1 MIAASF
7 AVVIGLGA
15 LLLALPIAS
24 ESRSWTSGWDSLFT
38 SVSAVS
44 VTGLVRFDT
53 ASHWSGFGE
62 VVILGLIQ
70 VGGLGVTMYA
80 GLLLLVVGSQF
91 GLRGRA
97 FFGMELMDVTESDV
111 RRLLRRMVIFVVV
124 IETVSFLLLL
134 PWFLDATGGGRG
146 LWQAFF
152 HAISASNNAGFD
164 LMGGGTG
171 FQGQISSPYPIVV
184 MGIAALLGSFSF
196 ITVFQMRRR
205 PRFWSL
211 DTRFVVIGMVG
222 LLLLGMLILLTSES
236 QSGRALDG
244 LGVGDAL
251 TNSFFLSLNRTTGMA
266 TIDMSAL
273 REATTVALM
282 VLMFIGGASTSTAG
296 GIKLGA
302 FMVIIAVVAAA
313 LRGRRRTEA
322 FGREL
327 PPVIVLRAVTIT
339 ILGLLA
345 FVVGVWLLALT
356 DSAPFLP
363 LAFEV
368 MSALANVGWSQGLT
382 GGLTTAG
389 AMILVA
395 LMFIGRLGALMVV
408 LAIPDRPTERYR
420 YPTGAVR
427 IG

>member
-1 MIAASF
+1 M
-7 AVVIGLGA
+7 
-15 LLLALPIAS
+15 LL
-24 ESRSWTSGWDSLFT
+24 
-38 SVSAVS
+38 
-44 VTGLVRFDT
+44 
-53 ASHWSGFGE
+53 
-62 VVILGLIQ
+62 
-70 VGGLGVTMYA
+70 
-80 GLLLLVVGSQF
+80 
-91 GLRGRA
+91 
-97 FFGMELMDVTESDV
+97 
-111 RRLLRRMVIFVVV
+111 
-124 IETVSFLLLL
+124 
-134 PWFLDATGGGRG
+134 
-146 LWQAFF
+146 
-152 HAISASNNAGFD
+152 
-164 LMGGGTG
+164 
-171 FQGQISSPYPIVV
+171 
-184 MGIAALLGSFSF
+184 
-196 ITVFQMRRR
+196 
-205 PRFWSL
+205 
-211 DTRFVVIGMVG
+211 
-222 LLLLGMLILLTSES
+222 LLTSES

-251 TNSFFLSLNRTTGMA
+251 SNSFFLSLNRTTGMA

-302 FMVIIAVVAAA
+302 FMVIIAVVVAA